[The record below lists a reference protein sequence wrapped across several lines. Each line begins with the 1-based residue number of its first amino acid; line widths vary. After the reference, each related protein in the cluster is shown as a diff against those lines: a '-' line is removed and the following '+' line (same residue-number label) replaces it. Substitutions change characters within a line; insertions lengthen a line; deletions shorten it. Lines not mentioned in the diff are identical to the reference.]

1 MVEYIDK
8 EAELSVLTA
17 PQEASVGPIS
27 TCRGYSRGVLC
38 ADVRRFSSRNFFCFF
53 RKNGGVFSISTKE
66 LLINEEIK
74 AKEVRVVGVEGEAIG
89 IMSSDDALKLAYD
102 KGYDLVLMA
111 PQAQPPVCRI
121 MDYGKYRFERDK
133 KEKEAKKKQQV
144 IELKEIQLSCRIDT
158 HDFETKARHAQ
169 RFLESGNK
177 VRVVM
182 RFKGREM
189 SHMAIGQEIMEKFQ
203 QSCSEFGTVDK
214 APVLDGR
221 ILSMVVSPVKQK

>member
-1 MVEYIDK
+1 LD
-8 EAELSVLTA
+8 
-17 PQEASVGPIS
+17 
-27 TCRGYSRGVLC
+27 
-38 ADVRRFSSRNFFCFF
+38 
-53 RKNGGVFSISTKE
+53 ISTKE

-74 AKEVRVVGVEGEAIG
+74 AKEVRVVGVDGNPIG
-89 IMSSDDALKLAYD
+89 IMSPDAALKMAYD
-102 KGYDLVLMA
+102 QGYDLVLMA

-144 IELKEIQLSCRIDT
+144 VELKEIQLSCRIDT
-158 HDFETKARHAQ
+158 HDFETKARHAV

-189 SHMAIGQEIMEKFQ
+189 SHVAIGQEIMQKFQ
-203 QSCSEFGTVDK
+203 DACSEVGSVDK

-221 ILSMVVSPVKQK
+221 IMSMVVSPVKAK

>member
-1 MVEYIDK
+1 MVEYARK
-8 EAELSVLTA
+8 KKQNS
-17 PQEASVGPIS
+17 PFSPCRKASMGRYRHS
-27 TCRGYSRGVLC
+27 RGTLGVLC
-38 ADVRRFSSRNFFCFF
+38 RAEASSHNFFVRMDF
-53 RKNGGVFSISTKE
+53 GGVFSISSKD

-74 AKEVRVVGVEGEAIG
+74 AKEVRVVGVEGDPIG
-89 IMSSDDALKLAYD
+89 IMSPDAALKIAYD
-102 KGYDLVLMA
+102 QGYDLVLMA

-158 HDFETKARHAQ
+158 HDFETKARHAVK
-169 RFLESGNK
+169 FLESGNK

-189 SHMAIGQEIMEKFQ
+189 SHVGIGQEIMKKFQ
-203 QSCSEFGTVDK
+203 DACSEVGSVDK

-221 ILSMVVSPVKQK
+221 IMSMVVSPLKLK

>member
-1 MVEYIDK
+1 M
-8 EAELSVLTA
+8 
-17 PQEASVGPIS
+17 
-27 TCRGYSRGVLC
+27 C
-38 ADVRRFSSRNFFCFF
+38 VRSFSSHNFFAFC
-53 RKNGGVFSISTKE
+53 KIGGVFSISAKE
-66 LLINEEIK
+66 LMINEEIK
-74 AKEVRVVGVEGEAIG
+74 AKEVRVVGEDGEAIG
-89 IMSSDDALKLAYD
+89 IMSSDEALRLAYD

-158 HDFETKARHAQ
+158 HDFDTKARHAQ
-169 RFLESGNK
+169 KFLESGNK

-189 SHMAIGQEIMEKFQ
+189 SHMAIGQEIMQKFQ
-203 QSCSEFGTVDK
+203 ETCSPFGAVDK

-221 ILSMVVSPVKQK
+221 LLSMVISPLKQK

>member
-1 MVEYIDK
+1 MN
-8 EAELSVLTA
+8 
-17 PQEASVGPIS
+17 IS
-27 TCRGYSRGVLC
+27 
-38 ADVRRFSSRNFFCFF
+38 A
-53 RKNGGVFSISTKE
+53 KE

-74 AKEVRVVGVEGEAIG
+74 AKEVRVIGTEGDPIGVMSPEA
-89 IMSSDDALKLAYD
+89 ALKIAYEQ
-102 KGYDLVLMA
+102 GYDLVLMA

-158 HDFETKARHAQ
+158 HDFETKARHAV
-169 RFLESGNK
+169 RFLSSGNK

-189 SHMAIGQEIMEKFQ
+189 SHIAIGQEIMQKFQ
-203 QSCSEFGTVDK
+203 DACSEVGNVDK

-221 ILSMVVSPVKQK
+221 LLSMVISPLKLK

>member
-1 MVEYIDK
+1 MQKCHGYIY
-8 EAELSVLTA
+8 
-17 PQEASVGPIS
+17 VGV
-27 TCRGYSRGVLC
+27 CC
-38 ADVRRFSSRNFFCFF
+38 VRRLVFAQFFLLFC
-53 RKNGGVFSISTKE
+53 KNGGVFNISTKE
-66 LLINEEIK
+66 LMINEEIK
-74 AKEVRVVGVEGEAIG
+74 AKEVRVIGVEGEAIG
-89 IMSSDDALKLAYD
+89 VMSSDDALKLAYD

-169 RFLESGNK
+169 KFLESGNK

-189 SHMAIGQEIMEKFQ
+189 SHMAIGQEIMKKFEEA
-203 QSCSEFGTVDK
+203 CSEYGNIDK

-221 ILSMVVSPVKQK
+221 LLSMVVSPLKK

>member
-1 MVEYIDK
+1 MPFGK
-8 EAELSVLTA
+8 
-17 PQEASVGPIS
+17 
-27 TCRGYSRGVLC
+27 
-38 ADVRRFSSRNFFCFF
+38 F
-53 RKNGGVFSISTKE
+53 GGVFHISAKE

-74 AKEVRVVGVEGEAIG
+74 AKEVRVIDVEGEVVG
-89 IMSSDDALKLAYD
+89 VMSPEAALKIAYE

-158 HDFETKARHAQ
+158 HDFETKARHAV
-169 RFLESGNK
+169 RFLTSGNK

-189 SHMAIGQEIMEKFQ
+189 SHIAIGQEIMQKFQ
-203 QSCSEFGTVDK
+203 DTCSEVGSVDK

-221 ILSMVVSPVKQK
+221 ILSMVISPLKLK

>member
-1 MVEYIDK
+1 M
-8 EAELSVLTA
+8 
-17 PQEASVGPIS
+17 
-27 TCRGYSRGVLC
+27 
-38 ADVRRFSSRNFFCFF
+38 
-53 RKNGGVFSISTKE
+53 
-66 LLINEEIK
+66 INEEIK
-74 AKEVRVVGVEGEAIG
+74 AKEVRVVGVDGEAIG

-169 RFLESGNK
+169 KFLESGNK

-189 SHMAIGQEIMEKFQ
+189 SHGAIGQEIMKKFEE
-203 QSCSEFGTVDK
+203 SCAPFGSVDK

-221 ILSMVVSPVKQK
+221 LLSMVISPLKK

>member
-1 MVEYIDK
+1 M
-8 EAELSVLTA
+8 
-17 PQEASVGPIS
+17 
-27 TCRGYSRGVLC
+27 
-38 ADVRRFSSRNFFCFF
+38 
-53 RKNGGVFSISTKE
+53 
-66 LLINEEIK
+66 INEEIK
-74 AKEVRVVGVEGEAIG
+74 AKEVRVVGVDGEAIG
-89 IMSSDDALKLAYD
+89 IMSSNDALKLAYD

-133 KEKEAKKKQQV
+133 KEKEARKKQQV

-169 RFLESGNK
+169 KFLESGNK

-189 SHMAIGQEIMEKFQ
+189 SHMPIGQEIMKKFEEA
-203 QSCSEFGTVDK
+203 CSEFGSVEK

-221 ILSMVVSPVKQK
+221 LLSMVVSPVKQK

>member
-1 MVEYIDK
+1 MLV
-8 EAELSVLTA
+8 
-17 PQEASVGPIS
+17 
-27 TCRGYSRGVLC
+27 
-38 ADVRRFSSRNFFCFF
+38 
-53 RKNGGVFSISTKE
+53 
-66 LLINEEIK
+66 NEEIK
-74 AKEVRVVGVEGEAIG
+74 LKEVRVIGVEGEAIG
-89 IMSSDDALKLAYD
+89 IMSSDDALRLAYD

-111 PQAQPPVCRI
+111 AQAQPPVCRI

-133 KEKEAKKKQQV
+133 KEKEAKKKQT

-158 HDFETKARHAQ
+158 HDFETKVRHAQ

-189 SHMAIGQEIMEKFQ
+189 SHMAIGQEIMKRFQ
-203 QSCSEFGTVDK
+203 DACSELGNVDK

-221 ILSMVVSPVKQK
+221 LLSMVIGPAKQK

>member
-1 MVEYIDK
+1 M
-8 EAELSVLTA
+8 ALCLS
-17 PQEASVGPIS
+17 
-27 TCRGYSRGVLC
+27 CGVVPSH
-38 ADVRRFSSRNFFCFF
+38 DFFCLSAN
-53 RKNGGVFSISTKE
+53 NGGVFSISAKE
-66 LLINEEIK
+66 LMINEEIK
-74 AKEVRVVGVEGEAIG
+74 AKEVRVVGVDGEAIG

-169 RFLESGNK
+169 KFLESGNK

-189 SHMAIGQEIMEKFQ
+189 SHMAIGQEIMKKFEEA
-203 QSCSEFGTVDK
+203 CSEYGNIDK
-214 APVLDGR
+214 PPVLDGR
-221 ILSMVVSPVKQK
+221 LLSMVVSPLKK

>member
-1 MVEYIDK
+1 MLFGK
-8 EAELSVLTA
+8 
-17 PQEASVGPIS
+17 
-27 TCRGYSRGVLC
+27 
-38 ADVRRFSSRNFFCFF
+38 F
-53 RKNGGVFSISTKE
+53 GGVFNISAKE

-74 AKEVRVVGVEGEAIG
+74 AKEVRVIGVEGDAIG
-89 IMSSDDALKLAYD
+89 VMSPEAALKIAYEQ
-102 KGYDLVLMA
+102 GYDLVLMA

-158 HDFETKARHAQ
+158 HDFETKARHAV
-169 RFLESGNK
+169 RFLTSGNK

-189 SHMAIGQEIMEKFQ
+189 SHIAIGQEIMQKFQ
-203 QSCSEFGTVDK
+203 DTCSEVGSVDK

-221 ILSMVVSPVKQK
+221 ILSMVISPLKLK

>member
-1 MVEYIDK
+1 MCVCGVF
-8 EAELSVLTA
+8 LLTLFFYFCKWRCF
-17 PQEASVGPIS
+17 GIS
-27 TCRGYSRGVLC
+27 T
-38 ADVRRFSSRNFFCFF
+38 AKDM
-53 RKNGGVFSISTKE
+53 
-66 LLINEEIK
+66 LINEEIRL
-74 AKEVRVVGVEGEAIG
+74 KEVRVIGLEGEAIG

-111 PQAQPPVCRI
+111 AQAQPPVCRI

-133 KEKEAKKKQQV
+133 KEKEVKKKQV
-144 IELKEIQLSCRIDT
+144 VELKEIQLSCRIDT

-169 RFLESGNK
+169 KFLESGNK

-189 SHMAIGQEIMEKFQ
+189 SHMAIGQEIMERFR
-203 QSCSEFGTVDK
+203 QSCSEVGSVDK

-221 ILSMVVSPVKQK
+221 LLSMVIAPVKQK

>member
-1 MVEYIDK
+1 MLYGKI
-8 EAELSVLTA
+8 
-17 PQEASVGPIS
+17 
-27 TCRGYSRGVLC
+27 
-38 ADVRRFSSRNFFCFF
+38 
-53 RKNGGVFSISTKE
+53 GGVFNISAKE

-74 AKEVRVVGVEGEAIG
+74 AKEVRVIGTEGEPIG
-89 IMSSDDALKLAYD
+89 VMSPEAALKIAYEQ
-102 KGYDLVLMA
+102 GYDLVLMA

-158 HDFETKARHAQ
+158 HDFETKARHAI
-169 RFLESGNK
+169 RFLSSGNK

-189 SHMAIGQEIMEKFQ
+189 SHIAIGQEIMQKFQ
-203 QSCSEFGTVDK
+203 DTCSEVGSVDK

-221 ILSMVVSPVKQK
+221 ILSMVVSPLKLK

>member
-1 MVEYIDK
+1 MC
-8 EAELSVLTA
+8 AERYLRTF
-17 PQEASVGPIS
+17 
-27 TCRGYSRGVLC
+27 
-38 ADVRRFSSRNFFCFF
+38 FSLITF
-53 RKNGGVFSISTKE
+53 GGVFSISAKE

-74 AKEVRVVGVEGEAIG
+74 LKEVRVIGDEGEAIG
-89 IMSSDDALKLAYD
+89 IMSSEEALKLAYD
-102 KGYDLVLMA
+102 RGYDLVLMA

-121 MDYGKYRFERDK
+121 MNYGKYRYERDK
-133 KEKEAKKKQQV
+133 KEKEAKKQT

-169 RFLESGNK
+169 KFLQSGNK

-189 SHMAIGQEIMEKFQ
+189 SHMAIGQEIMQKFQ
-203 QSCSEFGTVDK
+203 DACSELGSVDK

-221 ILSMVVSPVKQK
+221 LLSMVIAPVKQK

>member
-1 MVEYIDK
+1 MYR
-8 EAELSVLTA
+8 AEILLLPHDFFFTVL
-17 PQEASVGPIS
+17 G
-27 TCRGYSRGVLC
+27 
-38 ADVRRFSSRNFFCFF
+38 F
-53 RKNGGVFSISTKE
+53 GGVFNISAKDM
-66 LLINEEIK
+66 LINEEIK
-74 AKEVRVVGVEGEAIG
+74 VKEVRVVGEEGESLG
-89 IMSSDDALKLAYD
+89 IMSSDAALELAYD

-111 PQAQPPVCRI
+111 PQAVPPVCRI

-133 KEKEAKKKQQV
+133 KEKEVKKKQV

-169 RFLESGNK
+169 KFLESGNK

-189 SHMAIGQEIMEKFQ
+189 SHMTIGQEIMERFRE
-203 QSCSEFGTVDK
+203 SCSEVGSVDK

-221 ILSMVVSPVKQK
+221 LLSMVIAPLKQK

>member
-1 MVEYIDK
+1 MSCGGSLRTIF
-8 EAELSVLTA
+8 L
-17 PQEASVGPIS
+17 PVGKI
-27 TCRGYSRGVLC
+27 
-38 ADVRRFSSRNFFCFF
+38 
-53 RKNGGVFSISTKE
+53 GGVFHISAKE
-66 LLINEEIK
+66 LLINEEIH
-74 AKEVRVVGVEGEAIG
+74 AKEVRVIGSDGNPVGV
-89 IMSSDDALKLAYD
+89 MSSDAALKIAYD
-102 KGYDLVLMA
+102 QGYDLVLMA

-144 IELKEIQLSCRIDT
+144 VELKEIQLSCRIDT
-158 HDFETKARHAQ
+158 HDFDTKARHAI

-189 SHMAIGQEIMEKFQ
+189 SHVSIGQDIMKKFQ
-203 QSCSEFGTVDK
+203 DTCSEVGSVDK

-221 ILSMVVSPVKQK
+221 IMSMVISPVKSK

>member
-1 MVEYIDK
+1 M
-8 EAELSVLTA
+8 
-17 PQEASVGPIS
+17 
-27 TCRGYSRGVLC
+27 
-38 ADVRRFSSRNFFCFF
+38 
-53 RKNGGVFSISTKE
+53 
-66 LLINEEIK
+66 INEEIK
-74 AKEVRVVGVEGEAIG
+74 AKEVRVIGVEGEAIG
-89 IMSSDDALKLAYD
+89 VMSSDDALKLAYD

-169 RFLESGNK
+169 KFLESGNK

-189 SHMAIGQEIMEKFQ
+189 SHMAIGQEIMKKFEEA
-203 QSCSEFGTVDK
+203 CSEYGNIDK
-214 APVLDGR
+214 PPVLDGR
-221 ILSMVVSPVKQK
+221 LLSMVVSPLKK